1 MMAAEVERV
10 DVAVVGLG
18 PCGLILTQL
27 LALEGLRVAA
37 IDRSRLPIPYPRAT
51 HLDDETMRAFQ
62 TAGLAEIEK
71 TFSRV
76 GNYNWY
82 DQDWRLLMRM
92 SMNRGLTE
100 QGWQSDY
107 MFHQPDFEAVLRGRA
122 VSRDETSTYFGWEAI
137 ELDQAG
143 DELTLTLRE
152 ASSGQTQQ
160 VAGKTQGKGAR
171 DPSATRTVK
180 ASYVVGA
187 DGANSFVRRALG
199 VGQIDHGATHRSL
212 IADILPFASSEAL
225 AGGRFGRDSFIQAG
239 IRNPLTYVAIAE
251 PLLRFEEMLRPD
263 DDTAAFDSVE
273 HVHALLEQWI
283 KPDEYRILRA
293 DVYQWD
299 ALVAERWQV
308 GRAFLAGDAAH
319 EMPPHLGQ
327 GMCSGV
333 RDAMNLGWKLGR
345 VVRGDSSPELLET
358 YESERR
364 PHTTELV
371 LQSAQM
377 ANHIEAVDPAAM
389 EPIDDGE
396 EPTETAWPRPRLGPG
411 VRAVDDDA
419 ASGTLSAQPTLE
431 SGEKLDDL
439 VGYHFALVAGE
450 DCLAGVTAD
459 TARSLGDMDVQ
470 AVGVSSGQAH
480 DWLRELGVA
489 AVIVRPDRYVFGS
502 AQNSEELGVLVA
514 ELTALLR

>member
-1 MMAAEVERV
+1 MTGAEGDRV

-27 LALEGLRVAA
+27 LAFEGLRVAA

-51 HLDDETMRAFQ
+51 HLDDETMRSFQ
-62 TAGLAEIEK
+62 TAGLAHLEK
-71 TFSRV
+71 SFSLV
-76 GNYNWY
+76 GDYNWY
-82 DQDWRLLMRM
+82 DAQWRLLMKM
-92 SMNRGLTE
+92 SMNRGRTE

-122 VSRDETSTYFGWEAI
+122 VSRDETRTYFGWEAI
-137 ELDQAG
+137 ELEQAG
-143 DELTLTLRE
+143 DELTLTLCE

-160 VAGKTQGKGAR
+160 VAGKTHGKGAR
-171 DPSATRTVK
+171 DGAATRQVT
-180 ASYVVGA
+180 ASFVVGC
-187 DGANSFVRRALG
+187 DGANSFVRRALDC
-199 VGQIDHGATHRSL
+199 GQIDYGATHRSL
-212 IADILPFASSEAL
+212 IADILPFASSETL

-239 IRNPLTYVAIAE
+239 IRNPLTYVAIVE

-273 HVHALLEQWI
+273 HVHALLEPWLQ
-283 KPDEYRILRA
+283 PDEYRILRA

-299 ALVAERWQV
+299 ALVAEHWQV
-308 GRAFLAGDAAH
+308 GRVFLAGDAAH

-345 VVRGDSSPELLET
+345 VVRGESSLELLET

-371 LQSAQM
+371 VQSAEM
-377 ANHIEAVDPAAM
+377 ANHVEAVDPADM
-389 EPIDDGE
+389 EPSDGE
-396 EPTETAWPRPRLGPG
+396 ATETAWPRPRLGPG
-411 VRAVDDDA
+411 IRADDDDA
-419 ASGTLSAQPTLE
+419 AAGRLSAQPTLE
-431 SGEKLDDL
+431 TGEKLDDV
-439 VGYHFALVAGE
+439 VGYRFALVADDG
-450 DCLAGVTAD
+450 CLAGIGAD
-459 TARSLGDMDVQ
+459 TTRSLSELGVEV
-470 AVGVSSGQAH
+470 VGVSSGEAH
-480 DWLRELGVA
+480 DWLRDLDAA

-502 AQNSEELGVLVA
+502 ARSSEELDALVA
-514 ELTALLR
+514 RLAILVG